1 MKDSILL
8 ICIII
13 LLVIIYLL
21 NNKNLTLEKFT
32 NSPPL
37 LYNANNEK
45 QLYSLQNIYPKYGS
59 NKYEVG
65 NYSDV
70 ILPGEV
76 IGCGSRREP
85 CYGGSQQVIGNIL
98 PPLDISN
105 ENIAPINGNIGP
117 YPPFQQ
123 VGYLYKIFASYEDN
137 SYRPLYLERIRE
149 NTKFPIYNYFTVDT
163 EGEKFRVII
172 PSKYRELGTNDQ
184 VQIDGE
190 DCFFRVTINQTNF
203 PSYPRVSKL

>member
-8 ICIII
+8 ICVII
-13 LLVIIYLL
+13 LLIIIYFL
-21 NNKNLTLEKFT
+21 NNKNLSLEKFT

-105 ENIAPINGNIGP
+105 ENIAPRNGNIGP

-163 EGEKFRVII
+163 EGEKFNVII

-203 PSYPRVSKL
+203 PSYPRISKL